1 MGKDLKGK
9 EIGKG
14 IRQRKDGTY
23 EARFVNRFGTR
34 KYVYSST
41 EKGIKQKF
49 DDALF
54 EDRSKK
60 NVVDDSLTLDDWHKT
75 WMEVYKEGDIRENTK
90 RQYEHIYNAHIS
102 PYLGKM
108 RLSDI
113 TTLQIK
119 SLIRILAKDGYQFET
134 QNKVRILIC
143 DMYNKAILDEMAI
156 RNPAKG
162 IKVVRDEEIER
173 RVLSKEEQKMFF
185 ETAAG
190 TFYNNLFCV
199 AVMTGLRPG
208 ELFALTEKDLDFEN
222 MLITV
227 DETLVYQKFDE
238 DDKKK
243 FHLGPPKTLE
253 SVRKVPMT
261 EECAQYL
268 KRQIIMSKSV
278 KAKAKI
284 RVKNF
289 VESDYIFITT
299 HGNPMNSQNFCDA
312 IKRVVN
318 EINMQRPMLEEME
331 KFSGHT
337 FRYTFATRCIESGIQ
352 PKTLQKYL
360 GHATLQMT
368 MDLYVHVTEDFKREE
383 IKKLNMPMFDG
394 VQEW

>member
-1 MGKDLKGK
+1 
-9 EIGKG
+9 
-14 IRQRKDGTY
+14 
-23 EARFVNRFGTR
+23 
-34 KYVYSST
+34 
-41 EKGIKQKF
+41 
-49 DDALF
+49 
-54 EDRSKK
+54 
-60 NVVDDSLTLDDWHKT
+60 
-75 WMEVYKEGDIRENTK
+75 
-90 RQYEHIYNAHIS
+90 
-102 PYLGKM
+102 
-108 RLSDI
+108 
-113 TTLQIK
+113 
-119 SLIRILAKDGYQFET
+119 
-134 QNKVRILIC
+134 
-143 DMYNKAILDEMAI
+143 MYNKAILDEMAI

-173 RVLSKEEQKMFF
+173 RVLSKEEQKIFF

-337 FRYTFATRCIESGIQ
+337 FRHTFATRCIESGIQ

>member
-9 EIGKG
+9 ELGKG

-102 PYLGKM
+102 PHLGKM

-190 TFYNNLFCV
+190 TFYNYY
-199 AVMTGLRPG
+199 
-208 ELFALTEKDLDFEN
+208 
-222 MLITV
+222 
-227 DETLVYQKFDE
+227 VYQNT
-238 DDKKK
+238 
-243 FHLGPPKTLE
+243 P
-253 SVRKVPMT
+253 
-261 EECAQYL
+261 Y
-268 KRQIIMSKSV
+268 
-278 KAKAKI
+278 
-284 RVKNF
+284 
-289 VESDYIFITT
+289 
-299 HGNPMNSQNFCDA
+299 
-312 IKRVVN
+312 
-318 EINMQRPMLEEME
+318 
-331 KFSGHT
+331 
-337 FRYTFATRCIESGIQ
+337 
-352 PKTLQKYL
+352 
-360 GHATLQMT
+360 
-368 MDLYVHVTEDFKREE
+368 
-383 IKKLNMPMFDG
+383 
-394 VQEW
+394 EWS